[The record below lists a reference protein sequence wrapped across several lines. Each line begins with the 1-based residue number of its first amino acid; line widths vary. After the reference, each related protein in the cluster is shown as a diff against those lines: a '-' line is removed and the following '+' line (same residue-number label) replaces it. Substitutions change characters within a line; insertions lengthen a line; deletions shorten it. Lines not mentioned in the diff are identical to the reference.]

1 MEQSALQP
9 RIERLLTE
17 VEKPSRY
24 IGGET
29 NETVKPDATV
39 RVAFAY
45 PDAYEVGI
53 SNQAL
58 QILYGL
64 VNDRTEASAERVY
77 CPWPDMA
84 EAMRREGVPLFTLE
98 TWRPVRDVDLLGI
111 TLQAELTYSNVLELI
126 DLAQIPVRSA
136 ERTDA
141 DPIVLA
147 GGPSASNPM
156 PLAHFV
162 DAFFMGEAEEGM
174 ERIVAILAEVAG
186 REERLDRLAELPFL
200 YLPARGEQPVERA
213 VFADFAIDTA
223 PTKPVVPYASAIFSR
238 ASVEVMRGCTRGCR
252 FCHAGTWYRPVRERK
267 VEDVVKAG
275 LEQLECTGYDELSL
289 TSLATSDYSGVS
301 RAIKEIKE
309 VKPDLHLSLPSNRVD
324 TGPVALAAAA
334 NTRQRSITMAPE
346 AATQRMRDIICKT
359 ITGEMI
365 ESAIDSAF
373 GAGYTSLKLY
383 FMIGLPLETFEEV
396 QGIVDLGFKAREIGR
411 KHYGEGGKFTVHV
424 SASNFVPKPHTPFQW
439 SGMAPP
445 DQLRVKQEY
454 LRRALKGRQL
464 KLSLH
469 DVRTSMLEGALG
481 RGDAITGDVLETAW
495 RAGARF
501 DAWTEH
507 HREELW
513 RDAFAAAGR
522 DLEVEATRE
531 RDPLDPLP
539 WDHVRSGV
547 SKEFLLDEWWQSRA
561 ERPTGDCRWDGCSDC
576 GACVGPVRNRL
587 VEA

>member
-1 MEQSALQP
+1 
-9 RIERLLTE
+9 
-17 VEKPSRY
+17 
-24 IGGET
+24 
-29 NETVKPDATV
+29 
-39 RVAFAY
+39 
-45 PDAYEVGI
+45 
-53 SNQAL
+53 
-58 QILYGL
+58 
-64 VNDRTEASAERVY
+64 
-77 CPWPDMA
+77 
-84 EAMRREGVPLFTLE
+84 
-98 TWRPVRDVDLLGI
+98 VRDVDLLGI